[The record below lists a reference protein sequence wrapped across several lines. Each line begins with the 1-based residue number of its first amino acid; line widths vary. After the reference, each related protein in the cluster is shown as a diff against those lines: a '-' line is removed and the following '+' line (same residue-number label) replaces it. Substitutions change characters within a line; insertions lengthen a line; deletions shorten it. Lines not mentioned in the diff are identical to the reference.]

1 MTSIL
6 IIDDEQA
13 ICSSLEFALEDL
25 YDVQSITEPYKGL
38 NKIENEPIDIVL
50 LDIKLGNINGLDIL
64 KKIKLIRPS
73 TIVIMMTAYG
83 SISSSVEAIEEG
95 AYAYL
100 TKPLQIAEVRSL
112 IKQAQQFIELN
123 NKVEY
128 LRSEV
133 QKKYSFEEIIANGFV
148 MHRVLDLIDRVKD
161 IDSNVLVTGESG
173 TGKELVVRAIHYNGP
188 RKNHNLV
195 TVNCSAIPEH
205 LLESELFGY
214 EKGAFTGATQSKKGK
229 FELAQNG
236 TIFLDEIGDMPLT
249 LQAKLLRVIE
259 QREVTRL
266 GSETTVKL
274 NVRIISATNKNL
286 EQAVKNGEFREDLYY
301 RLNVIEIP
309 LPPLRERKQDLPLLI
324 DYFRRHYNEKFKRN
338 IREISREALQW
349 LLNYDYP
356 GNIRELA
363 NIMESAIVVARGDT
377 IELSDL
383 PQKYVKTSVLPK
395 KEEMD
400 IDTAIEHLVGLPLK
414 TIEEKIILATL
425 KHNNFHKKKTAKMLG
440 ITERGLRGKLHR
452 LKEESGKVF

>member
-148 MHRVLDLIDRVKD
+148 MHKVLDLIDRVKD

-214 EKGAFTGATQSKKGK
+214 EKGAFTGAVSQKRGL
-229 FELAQNG
+229 FELANEG
-236 TIFLDEIGDMPLT
+236 TLFLDEIGEMPLN
-249 LQAKLLRVIE
+249 LQAKLLRVLQE
-259 QREVTRL
+259 QSFVRVGGTKEIKVNFRL
-266 GSETTVKL
+266 
-274 NVRIISATNKNL
+274 IAATNRNL
-286 EQAVKNGEFREDLYY
+286 YEEMKKGKFREDLYY
-301 RLNVIEIP
+301 RLNVIPIRI
-309 LPPLRERKQDLPLLI
+309 PPLRERKDDIFALI
-324 DYFRRHYNEKFKRN
+324 QHYVQYFNEKYNLSKS
-338 IREISREALQW
+338 ISNSALKKLQQYHW
-349 LLNYDYP
+349 P
-356 GNIRELA
+356 GNVRELKNIVERLIVLTEKDKIKLEDLETLIGLNEKYDFNEEERNA
-363 NIMESAIVVARGDT
+363 NDVVVHN
-377 IELSDL
+377 I
-383 PQKYVKTSVLPK
+383 
-395 KEEMD
+395 
-400 IDTAIEHLVGLPLK
+400 IPLK
-414 TIEEKIILATL
+414 QCIEEAERQLLELA
-425 KHNNFHKKKTAKMLG
+425 KKKYDSTTEIAEVLQVNQSTVSRKMKKLG
-440 ITERGLRGKLHR
+440 IN
-452 LKEESGKVF
+452 